1 MNSSTV
7 ESGAC
12 VICFGINIGNILNL
26 KRPLSTLCKKANKV
40 NSVFFFEL
48 GFTKC
53 KAKQPL
59 RGMELQERRHEKKIT
74 GYIKSV

>member
-12 VICFGINIGNILNL
+12 VIWFGINIGNILNL

-40 NSVFFFEL
+40 NSVCFGKFVWQMRDVGDTTVAVLE
-48 GFTKC
+48 
-53 KAKQPL
+53 KQFGQ
-59 RGMELQERRHEKKIT
+59 R
-74 GYIKSV
+74 